1 MPVISIISDS
11 LPSDPYLSLLQYKI
25 KKAIPDAEIILWAY
39 GVQPFNLNQALILV
53 ESSINQLPE
62 GSIHL
67 VDITADEEK
76 EQRFACGKIFHQWV
90 VGRFSKIFGLL
101 SHDEWE
107 GIWKLHSNHHTGYID
122 NLLTIISD
130 ITEQIVPDQKYI
142 ELDDNER
149 NIKYRLKPYYT
160 EVNDNTGYFK
170 AQVIYIDHYGNAY
183 INVNKSWFEQ
193 NIGDRFLYFQ
203 FKVYK
208 INEIH
213 HDYTQVETN
222 QLLLMFNSLGYCQLS
237 IRNQNAARLLGIK
250 PGDQVL
256 FYVRKK
262 DSL

>member
-101 SHDEWE
+101 
-107 GIWKLHSNHHTGYID
+107 
-122 NLLTIISD
+122 
-130 ITEQIVPDQKYI
+130 
-142 ELDDNER
+142 
-149 NIKYRLKPYYT
+149 
-160 EVNDNTGYFK
+160 
-170 AQVIYIDHYGNAY
+170 
-183 INVNKSWFEQ
+183 
-193 NIGDRFLYFQ
+193 
-203 FKVYK
+203 
-208 INEIH
+208 
-213 HDYTQVETN
+213 
-222 QLLLMFNSLGYCQLS
+222 LMFNSLGYCQLS